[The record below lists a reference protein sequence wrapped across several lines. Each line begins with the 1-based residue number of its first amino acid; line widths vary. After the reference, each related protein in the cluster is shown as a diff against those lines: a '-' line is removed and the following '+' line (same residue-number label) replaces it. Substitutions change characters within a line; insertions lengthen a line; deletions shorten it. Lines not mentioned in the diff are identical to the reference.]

1 MSRDTNVI
9 LLGTASV
16 LALAF
21 GVGGLVT
28 PIWALAVLGLGAGSL
43 ALALAAAVQRFR
55 SRERVSFPLALLA
68 TALPATVTVVTAAR
82 FSIESAFSWGAIV
95 GAVVVAGLGL
105 AFALG
110 VARTTRQRWI
120 VVAALAMLAELFVA
134 AAVLDWNTHLEA
146 EGLATLLGVA
156 AIPLLGLLALP
167 LYLVGAGTR
176 RAVHADD
183 DDDGRD
189 HVNPAHRP
197 LLAAVALPWLAG
209 ALALVVP
216 QTLDSGLLGLRLA
229 LVGSATPFAIPLP
242 IPNPLLVGFVG
253 IGAACT
259 YAVHRFGRP
268 APA

>member
-1 MSRDTNVI
+1 MSENANEI
-9 LLGTASV
+9 LLATAGV

-28 PIWALAVLGLGAGSL
+28 SIWALVVLGFGAGSL
-43 ALALAAAVQRFR
+43 ALALAAAVWRFR
-55 SRERVSFPLALLA
+55 SREQVSFPLALLA
-68 TALPATVTVVTAAR
+68 TGLTATVTVTTAAR
-82 FSIESAFSWGAIV
+82 FSVERAFGWGAIV

-120 VVAALAMLAELFVA
+120 VVAALAMLGELFVA

-156 AIPLLGLLALP
+156 AVPLLALLTLP

-176 RAVHADD
+176 RAVYGNGDD
-183 DDDGRD
+183 
-189 HVNPAHRP
+189 HNLTAHRP

-209 ALALVVP
+209 VLALVVP
-216 QTLDSGLLGLRLA
+216 RTLDSGLLGFRRA
-229 LVGSATPFAIPLP
+229 LVGSATPFAIP
-242 IPNPLLVGFVG
+242 NPLLVAFVG
-253 IGAACT
+253 VGAAVT

-268 APA
+268 DTASSH

>member
-1 MSRDTNVI
+1 MSENANVI
-9 LLGTASV
+9 LLGTAGM

-21 GVGGLVT
+21 GIGGVLANVWPLV
-28 PIWALAVLGLGAGSL
+28 VLGLGAGSL
-43 ALALAAAVQRFR
+43 ALALAAAVWRFW
-55 SRERVSFPLALLA
+55 SQERVSFRLALLA
-68 TALPATVTVVTAAR
+68 TALPAAVTVAAAAR
-82 FSIESAFSWGAIV
+82 LSVERAFGWGAIV

-110 VARTTRQRWI
+110 VARTARQRWL
-120 VVAALAMLAELFVA
+120 VVAALALLGELFVA

-156 AIPLLGLLALP
+156 ALPPLVLLAVP

-176 RAVHADD
+176 RAVH
-183 DDDGRD
+183 DGSD
-189 HVNPAHRP
+189 QHDEPAHRP

-209 ALALVVP
+209 TLALVVP

-242 IPNPLLVGFVG
+242 IPNPLLVVFVAVG
-253 IGAACT
+253 GAVT

-268 APA
+268 DAA